1 MMSRA
6 VARSGRGA
14 VAPDLGR
21 CGGSVWYHS
30 NLRFDDLRGLLREPG
45 FVERV
50 RGSHHAFRKG
60 GVEER
65 INLQRDDG
73 HAKPYQV
80 RQVRRVILK
89 YALKVN
95 E

>member
-1 MMSRA
+1 MSRSRA
-6 VARSGRGA
+6 L
-14 VAPDLGR
+14 LGR
-21 CGGSVWYHS
+21 ILGGRSDA
-30 NLRFDDLRGLLREPG
+30 NLGFDDLRGLLRDLG

-50 RGSHHAFRKG
+50 TGSHHIFRKG

-73 HAKPYQV
+73 HAKSHRV

-89 YALKVN
+89 YALEVN

>member
-1 MMSRA
+1 MSRSRA
-6 VARSGRGA
+6 LLRRILGGRSDA
-14 VAPDLGR
+14 
-21 CGGSVWYHS
+21 
-30 NLRFDDLRGLLREPG
+30 NLRFDDLRGLLRELG